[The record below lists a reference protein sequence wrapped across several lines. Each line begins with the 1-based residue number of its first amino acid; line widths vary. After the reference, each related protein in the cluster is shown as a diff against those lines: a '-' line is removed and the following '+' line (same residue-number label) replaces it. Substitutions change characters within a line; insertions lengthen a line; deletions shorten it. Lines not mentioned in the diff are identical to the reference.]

1 MSKSIKHKHGDKSIK
16 RCSSLQC
23 GLFEKMN
30 HSFISKV
37 IVMLLEKIARRRENS
52 MDVSK
57 NDCDIN
63 IGQEVDSLCSL
74 NCEKEKQTN
83 LKKSKLQ

>member
-1 MSKSIKHKHGDKSIK
+1 
-16 RCSSLQC
+16 
-23 GLFEKMN
+23 
-30 HSFISKV
+30 
-37 IVMLLEKIARRRENS
+37 